1 MNCSTYI
8 FGELSEG
15 YSQYPEDSSSNLF
28 RDIYSQCNAPSQLI
42 IHRDENMMYYVYIRK
57 IDSKRY
63 IGIAIAINGYHFTQ
77 ISSLFSLFEKKIEQ
91 FAEHGVIINYSK
103 NGDLA
108 TSLSSLIKEEEEVME
123 VVNFLQT
130 EISAI
135 KTVQRIPQVDYAVSV
150 KSKKIFNENDNNSEI
165 VKASY
170 TFGYTIILKQEN
182 YDTLR
187 STSYKNTLK
196 QLNAQNV
203 SLTKEVERLKETNK
217 QILRQKKQF
226 KKVIL
231 LFIAVIACGIGIYF
245 LYENLNSTQDKLNS
259 ANNTI
264 QEKNSV
270 ISGKNTRI
278 LNLMDSV
285 SSLERALGQVRQEKA
300 DLSDK
305 MFKMCTHYPFIVT
318 SCDVNSERFKFDYY
332 CPEEKEITVTL
343 KAINDKNSEIAS
355 NSHTL
360 TFYKGGGTKSLDFSK
375 KLNNQSYY
383 NSTQYYYVVLIY
395 DGQIIA
401 GKYW

>member
-1 MNCSTYI
+1 MNCSIYI

-28 RDIYSQCNAPSQLI
+28 KSIYSQCKAPSQLI

-57 IDSKRY
+57 LDAKRY
-63 IGIAIAINGYHFTQ
+63 IGIAVAINSYYFSQ

-91 FAEHGVIINYSK
+91 LAESGVIINYSK
-103 NGDLA
+103 NGDLT
-108 TSLSSLIKEEEEVME
+108 TSLPFLIKEEEEVLG
-123 VVNFLQT
+123 VVNLLQQ

-135 KTVQRIPQVDYAVSV
+135 KTVQRIPQVDYAVSI
-150 KSKKIFNENDNNSEI
+150 KSKKIFNENDNNLEI

-187 STSYKNTLK
+187 STSYRNTLK
-196 QLNAQNV
+196 QLNAQNE
-203 SLTKEVERLKETNK
+203 SLTKEIEKLKDTNK
-217 QILRQKKQF
+217 LILRQKKQF
-226 KKVIL
+226 KNVIL
-231 LFIAVIACGIGIYF
+231 LFFTVIACGFGIYF
-245 LYENLNSTQDKLNS
+245 LYRSLDNTQDELNS

-264 QEKNSV
+264 QEKISV

-278 LNLMDSV
+278 LNLKDSV
-285 SSLERALGQVRQEKA
+285 SNLEKELWHVKQEKA

-305 MFKMCTHYPFIVT
+305 LLEVCTHYPFIVT
-318 SCDVNSERFKFDYY
+318 SCEVNSERFKFDYY
-332 CPEEKEITVTL
+332 CAEEKEITVTL
-343 KAINDKNSEIAS
+343 KAINDKNSEIVS
-355 NSHTL
+355 NNHTL
-360 TFYKGGGTKSLDFSK
+360 TFYEGGGTKSLNFSK

-383 NSTQYYYVVLIY
+383 NSAQYYYVVLIY
-395 DGQIIA
+395 EGKIIA

>member
-1 MNCSTYI
+1 
-8 FGELSEG
+8 
-15 YSQYPEDSSSNLF
+15 
-28 RDIYSQCNAPSQLI
+28 
-42 IHRDENMMYYVYIRK
+42 MYYVYIRK
-57 IDSKRY
+57 IDGKRY
-63 IGIAIAINGYHFTQ
+63 IGIAVAINGYYFTQ

-91 FAEHGVIINYSK
+91 LAEHGVVINYSK
-103 NGDLA
+103 NGDLT
-108 TSLSSLIKEEEEVME
+108 TSLSSLTKEEEEVME
-123 VVNFLQT
+123 VANFLQT

-135 KTVQRIPQVDYAVSV
+135 KTVQRIPQVDYAVSI

-187 STSYKNTLK
+187 STSYRNTLK
-196 QLNAQNV
+196 QLNAQNE
-203 SLTKEVERLKETNK
+203 SLTKEVEKLKETNK

-231 LFIAVIACGIGIYF
+231 LFITVIACGIGIYF
-245 LYENLNSTQDKLNS
+245 LYKNLNNTQDELNS

-278 LNLMDSV
+278 LNLKDSV
-285 SSLERALGQVRQEKA
+285 SNLEMELGQVRQEKV
-300 DLSDK
+300 DLSDR
-305 MFKMCTHYPFIVT
+305 MLEMCTHYPFIVT
-318 SCDVNSERFKFDYY
+318 SCEVNSERFKFDYY
-332 CPEEKEITVTL
+332 CPEEKEIAVTL
-343 KAINDKNSEIAS
+343 KAINDKNSEIVS
-355 NSHTL
+355 NNHTL

-375 KLNNQSYY
+375 KLNNQNYY
-383 NSTQYYYVVLIY
+383 SSTQYYYVVLIY
-395 DGQIIA
+395 NGQIIA

>member
-57 IDSKRY
+57 IDGKRY
-63 IGIAIAINGYHFTQ
+63 IGIAIAINGFHFTQ

-123 VVNFLQT
+123 VANFLQT

-135 KTVQRIPQVDYAVSV
+135 KTVQRIPQVDYAVSI

-187 STSYKNTLK
+187 STSYRNTLK
-196 QLNAQNV
+196 QLNAQNE

-245 LYENLNSTQDKLNS
+245 LYENLNSTQNELNS

-278 LNLMDSV
+278 LNLKDSV

-360 TFYKGGGTKSLDFSK
+360 TFYEGGGTKSLDFSK